1 MQRESDIFKSEIT
14 ECVKNK
20 KDLEIRIT
28 ELEAAI
34 KILVDD
40 KTRIFDEKRNLETL
54 VSQLKR
60 DLDKQI
66 ESNLTLHDTI
76 NVRDRAIETLTGQ
89 KEASLAEND
98 KLKKKVD

>member
-1 MQRESDIFKSEIT
+1 MQRESDIFKSEIA
-14 ECVKNK
+14 EYVKNK
-20 KDLEIRIT
+20 KDLEIRVT

-76 NVRDRAIETLTGQ
+76 NARDRAIETLTGQ
-89 KEASLAEND
+89 KEAIFAEND

>member
-14 ECVKNK
+14 EFVKNK
-20 KDLEIRIT
+20 KDLEIRVT

-76 NVRDRAIETLTGQ
+76 NVRDRAIETLTG
-89 KEASLAEND
+89 
-98 KLKKKVD
+98 